1 MTMTVP
7 DQRETKAA
15 PAKTATDFQPDR
27 IDMGKLRT
35 QNKRHKRALSQA
47 VEARRRA
54 AVAVVEAPVPAKGD
68 L

>member
-1 MTMTVP
+1 
-7 DQRETKAA
+7 
-15 PAKTATDFQPDR
+15 
-27 IDMGKLRT
+27 MGKLRT